1 MEERL
6 INKTSERLSCLTEI
20 KIRFCE
26 VDSIKVVW
34 HGNYVKYLE
43 DGREDFGEKF
53 GLQYLKIFDNGFTAP
68 VVDMKLQF
76 KQSISVGDSI
86 IVETI
91 YKPTKAAKIIFD
103 YNIYKKSD
111 NSLVLTAQ
119 TTQVFMDLEGNLQLS
134 NPNFYEDWKNNLG
147 NKY

>member
-91 YKPTKAAKIIFD
+91 YKPTKSAKIIFD

-134 NPNFYEDWKNNLG
+134 NPDFYKDWKNNFG
-147 NKY
+147 K

>member
-119 TTQVFMDLEGNLQLS
+119 TTQVFMDLDGNLQLS
-134 NPNFYEDWKNNLG
+134 NPDFYEDWKNNFG
-147 NKY
+147 K

>member
-43 DGREDFGEKF
+43 DGRENFGEKF

-134 NPNFYEDWKNNLG
+134 NPDFYEDWKNNFG
-147 NKY
+147 K

>member
-119 TTQVFMDLEGNLQLS
+119 TTQVCMDLEGNLQLS
-134 NPNFYEDWKNNLG
+134 NPDFY
-147 NKY
+147 

>member
-53 GLQYLKIFDNGFTAP
+53 GLQYLKIFDNGFSAP

-119 TTQVFMDLEGNLQLS
+119 TTQVFMDLDGNLQLS
-134 NPNFYEDWKNNLG
+134 NPDFYEDWKNNFG
-147 NKY
+147 K

>member
-1 MEERL
+1 MEKFKSNIEN
-6 INKTSERLSCLTEI
+6 NKLSCITEI

-53 GLQYLKIFDNGFTAP
+53 GLQYLKIFENGFTAP

-76 KQSISVGDSI
+76 KQSISVAESI
-86 IVETI
+86 IYTKNQTI
-91 YKPTKAAKIIFD
+91 LWF
-103 YNIYKKSD
+103 
-111 NSLVLTAQ
+111 
-119 TTQVFMDLEGNLQLS
+119 
-134 NPNFYEDWKNNLG
+134 
-147 NKY
+147 

>member
-6 INKTSERLSCLTEI
+6 IIKTSERLSCLTEI

-134 NPNFYEDWKNNLG
+134 NPDFYEDWKNNFG
-147 NKY
+147 K

>member
-1 MEERL
+1 MGNSKL
-6 INKTSERLSCLTEI
+6 NIDAKKLSCITEI

-43 DGREDFGEKF
+43 DGRENFGDKY
-53 GLQYLKIFDNGFTAP
+53 GLEYLKIFENGFTAP

-76 KQSISVGDSI
+76 KQSVSVGESI
-86 IVETI
+86 IVETF
-91 YKPTKAAKIIFD
+91 YVPTKAAKIIFN

-111 NSLVLTAQ
+111 KSLVLTAE
-119 TTQVFMDLEGNLQLS
+119 TTQVFMDLNGNLQLS
-134 NPNFYEDWKNNLG
+134 NPDFYENWKNSWLR
-147 NKY
+147 

>member
-1 MEERL
+1 MGNLNSNIEN
-6 INKTSERLSCLTEI
+6 NKLSCITEI

-53 GLQYLKIFDNGFTAP
+53 GLQYLKIFENGFTAP
-68 VVDMKLQF
+68 VVDMRLQF
-76 KQSISVGDSI
+76 KQSISVAESI
-86 IVETI
+86 IVETNYI
-91 YKPTKAAKIIFD
+91 PTKAAKIIFN

-111 NSLVLTAQ
+111 HSLVLTAQ

-134 NPNFYEDWKNNLG
+134 NPEFYEEWK
-147 NKY
+147 KSWIKE

>member
-134 NPNFYEDWKNNLG
+134 NPNFYEDWKNNFG
-147 NKY
+147 K

>member
-53 GLQYLKIFDNGFTAP
+53 GLQYLKIFDNGFTAL

-119 TTQVFMDLEGNLQLS
+119 TTQVFMDLDGNLQLS
-134 NPNFYEDWKNNLG
+134 NPDFYEDWKNNFG
-147 NKY
+147 K

>member
-68 VVDMKLQF
+68 VVDMKLHF

-134 NPNFYEDWKNNLG
+134 NPDFYEDWKNNFG
-147 NKY
+147 K

>member
-119 TTQVFMDLEGNLQLS
+119 TTQVFMDLDGNLELS
-134 NPNFYEDWKNNLG
+134 NPDFYEDWKNNFG
-147 NKY
+147 K

>member
-134 NPNFYEDWKNNLG
+134 NPDFYEDWKNNFG
-147 NKY
+147 K